1 MRGGRRGAMNTS
13 RSRTG
18 VEEPITS
25 VAPCG
30 RKEATSRATRPSN
43 GSSQASS
50 NRSAAWRARR
60 SASRQASIQR
70 RSTASIDNA
79 SRSSHASAANN
90 SGSTAIRRSAWPS
103 GSGLRWSRSN
113 TMSASARVTSR
124 WVARVVGIAPTCR
137 TTSGGWLASQ
147 SSSPIKSWP
156 ADSARP
162 ACPASRRNPDSG
174 SARTGHPRS
183 VPSANND
190 RLAGGSP
197 APSAITPRRPAWRS
211 RNAPSAVRAA
221 SASWARPAPS
231 GATRRVQRA
240 ASCES
245 GTSGSSKGALMC
257 TGPGGLPVAAS
268 CARTPA
274 SNQASASPS
283 ASGTGGSR

>member
-30 RKEATSRATRPSN
+30 RNEATSRATRPSN

-50 NRSAAWRARR
+50 SRSAAWRARR

-70 RSTASIDNA
+70 RSTASIDSA

-113 TMSASARVTSR
+113 TTSASARVTSR

-137 TTSGGWLASQ
+137 TTSGGWLASHVVISDQ
-147 SSSPIKSWP
+147 EL
-156 ADSARP
+156 AGRQRP
-162 ACPASRRNPDSG
+162 ACLPGVETQSGQRFRQDRPSKERPECQQRQARGRVPGAERDHTPATRVALEERAERGSRRVGVMGAPGSVRRHPSGPARMLPASRGR
-174 SARTGHPRS
+174 A
-183 VPSANND
+183 A
-190 RLAGGSP
+190 
-197 APSAITPRRPAWRS
+197 PRRGR
-211 RNAPSAVRAA
+211 
-221 SASWARPAPS
+221 
-231 GATRRVQRA
+231 
-240 ASCES
+240 
-245 GTSGSSKGALMC
+245 
-257 TGPGGLPVAAS
+257 
-268 CARTPA
+268 
-274 SNQASASPS
+274 
-283 ASGTGGSR
+283 